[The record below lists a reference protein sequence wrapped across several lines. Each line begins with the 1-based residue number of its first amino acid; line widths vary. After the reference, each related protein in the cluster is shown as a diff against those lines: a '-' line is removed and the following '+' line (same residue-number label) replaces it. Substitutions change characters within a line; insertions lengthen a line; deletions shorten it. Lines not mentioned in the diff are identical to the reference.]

1 MSKCIQS
8 AIALRDTHLEKWK
21 PQVTPSH
28 RYWTRAQKKRIDDA
42 IQERDSAY
50 MSECLTYIESADTD
64 VKKVVGALIL
74 FTYLSTEQ
82 RLVQQPEL
90 RRLIWGFL
98 CKFENITN
106 QSLTSINTITNYEE
120 YQSEIF
126 KRNLLHDLRYIM
138 GRLRMIMSV

>member
-8 AIALRDTHLEKWK
+8 AISLRDTHLEKWK
-21 PQVTPSH
+21 SHVTPSH

-64 VKKVVGALIL
+64 VKKVVGAIIL

-82 RLVQQPEL
+82 RLVQHCEL
-90 RRLIWGFL
+90 RNLIWGFL
-98 CKFENITN
+98 CKFESITN
-106 QSLTSINTITNYEE
+106 QSLASINLVTDYEV

-138 GRLRMIMSV
+138 SRLRTIMST